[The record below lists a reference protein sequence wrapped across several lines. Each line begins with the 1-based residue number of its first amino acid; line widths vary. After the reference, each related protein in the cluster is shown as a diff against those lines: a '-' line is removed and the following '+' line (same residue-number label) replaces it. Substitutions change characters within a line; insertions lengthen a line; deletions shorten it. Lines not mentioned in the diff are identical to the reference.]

1 MAQISF
7 HYHSWLTISYQGP
20 ICSQVRDPISQ
31 VTGLRNFPC
40 RCLTASCLSEHGW
53 KRGYVAGRCA
63 QNLGDLGRLAHH
75 MCVRWL
81 LLSTRLDPQTLEIAG
96 QPQLWGSKLL
106 RPIPIWV
113 VTQAARLPSN
123 ILDLTLSLYNS
134 KSPRFLKLVWLVLE
148 SRPFF
153 WLMSSTIAVRNS
165 DKSH

>member
-1 MAQISF
+1 MRCLLNIRMAQKSF
-7 HYHSWLTISYQGP
+7 RYHSCLTISYQGP

-40 RCLTASCLSEHGW
+40 RCLTASCLSEDVQKTLGTLAGW
-53 KRGYVAGRCA
+53 LPPA
-63 QNLGDLGRLAHH
+63 
-75 MCVRWL
+75 
-81 LLSTRLDPQTLEIAG
+81 E
-96 QPQLWGSKLL
+96 SKLV

-113 VTQAARLPSN
+113 VTQAARLPGN
-123 ILDLTLSLYNS
+123 ILETLSLYNS

-148 SRPFF
+148 WRPFF

>member
-1 MAQISF
+1 MRCLLNIRMAQKSF
-7 HYHSWLTISYQGP
+7 RYHSCLTISYQGP

-53 KRGYVAGRCA
+53 KRGYWDTWLADVQKTLGTLAG
-63 QNLGDLGRLAHH
+63 
-75 MCVRWL
+75 WL
-81 LLSTRLDPQTLEIAG
+81 PPAE
-96 QPQLWGSKLL
+96 SKLV

-113 VTQAARLPSN
+113 VTQAARLPGN
-123 ILDLTLSLYNS
+123 ILETLSLYNS

-148 SRPFF
+148 WRPFF
-153 WLMSSTIAVRNS
+153 WLMSSTIAARNS